1 MNDTLEIGGIPAL
14 EIVDCYGTPL
24 FVYDSDTITRQYT
37 RLKSAFDV
45 PDFQI
50 HYACKALS
58 NINIL
63 KLFHHLGAKI
73 DAVSIEEIRLCLLA
87 GYKPE
92 DILFTPNSVG
102 IEEYEKG
109 LGIGVRINID
119 NIETLE
125 YFGHHFPDQ
134 PVGIR
139 INPHIMA
146 GGHQKISVGH
156 IDSKFGI
163 SVHQLPLVRKILDAF
178 NVPLDGIHMHTGSDI
193 LDVQVFLSAAD
204 ILFGVGRGF
213 PELKYLN
220 FGSGFKVKYRDSD
233 IETDIEDF
241 GRKMSRKFNRF
252 CEEIGH
258 PVTLMFEPGKFL
270 VSESGYFLVR
280 TNLIKQTSSTLFA
293 GVNSGF
299 NHLIRPMFYDAY
311 HEILNISNPDGTPR
325 IYTIVGY
332 ICETDTFGWNRKIPE
347 IRVGDI
353 LALKNAGA
361 YAFMMASNYNS
372 RLLPAEVLVH
382 EGRHYLIRERQ
393 QFEDLIRHQTEPD
406 IPFKGQVESLLARSI
421 EETKK

>member
-1 MNDTLEIGGIPAL
+1 MKGTLEIGGIPAL
-14 EIVDCYGTPL
+14 DIAEHYGTPL
-24 FVYDSDTITRQYT
+24 FVYDSDIIVKQYSK
-37 RLKSAFDV
+37 LHNAFNV
-45 PDFQI
+45 PDLQI

-63 KLFHHLGAKI
+63 KLFLHLGSKI
-73 DAVSIEEIRLCLLA
+73 DAVSIEEIKLCLLA
-87 GYKPE
+87 GFNPS
-92 DILFTPNSVG
+92 DILFTPNSVA
-102 IEEYEKG
+102 INEYEKA
-109 LGIGVRINID
+109 LELGVRLNID

-125 YFGHHFPDQ
+125 YFGHHYPDQ

-146 GGHQKISVGH
+146 GGHKKISVGH

-163 SVHQLPLVRKILDAF
+163 SVHQLPLVRKIVNGF
-178 NVPLDGIHMHTGSDI
+178 EVPLDGIHMHTGSDI

-204 ILFGVGRGF
+204 ILFNVGRNF
-213 PELKYLN
+213 PEIKYLN
-220 FGSGFKVKYRDSD
+220 FGSGFKVKYKESD
-233 IETDIEDF
+233 IETDIEEF
-241 GRKMSRKFNRF
+241 GKEMSQKFNKF

-270 VSESGYFLVR
+270 VSESGYFLVK

-299 NHLIRPMFYDAY
+299 NHLIRPMFYDSY
-311 HEILNISNPDGTPR
+311 HEILNISNPEGTPR
-325 IYTIVGY
+325 IYSIVGY

-353 LALKNAGA
+353 LAFRNAGA
-361 YAFMMASNYNS
+361 YSFMMASNYNS

-382 EGRHYLIRERQ
+382 QGKHYMIRERQ
-393 QFEDLIRHQTEPD
+393 QFEDLIRYQTDTD
-406 IPFKGQVESLLARSI
+406 IPFTNQDAALLERSI
-421 EETKK
+421 EDGDK